1 MSKNNAMETNLPLP
15 KQFGTELLV
24 IRQGD
29 GVWLEDSA
37 GKKYLDFAGGI
48 AVNALGYAREDIARV
63 VYEQMKKLPHISN
76 VFANEPALALGRL
89 MIASGAFGAVHF
101 GNSGSEANEAALK
114 YARLYAQRTRGKG
127 HERFLCFEN
136 AFHGRTMGALSVT
149 PNPKYQEPFAPL
161 VPGVSVSPFNDAESL
176 GRILDGSFAAVIVEV
191 VQGEGGLAVMTGE
204 FAEALNR
211 LCRKHDVMLI
221 ADEVQTGLGR
231 TGTFY
236 ASEGAGL
243 KPDIVT
249 LAKPLA
255 GGLPLSATLI
265 PPKIND
271 ILHMGDH
278 GTTFGGGPVTTAVA
292 GKVWSIVSDP
302 EFMKGVRRRGEI
314 LRKALEG
321 LKAGSPRVGE
331 LRGRGM
337 LQGFEYMQAP
347 GGPDVP
353 ALLALLRENGLLLLR
368 SGANMIRI
376 APPLVIEEK
385 EILHGMEIIREV
397 LK

>member
-1 MSKNNAMETNLPLP
+1 MGKKSAMETNLPLP
-15 KQFGTELLV
+15 RQFGTELLV

-29 GVWLEDSA
+29 GVWLEDSE
-37 GKKYLDFAGGI
+37 GKRYLDFAGGI

-76 VFANEPALALGRL
+76 VFANEPALALGRV

-127 HERFLCFEN
+127 HERLLCFEN

-161 VPGVSVSPFNDAESL
+161 VPGVSVSPFNDAEAL
-176 GRILDGSFAAVIVEV
+176 GKILDGSFAAVIVEV
-191 VQGEGGLAVMTGE
+191 VQGEGGLAVMSGE
-204 FAEALNR
+204 FAEALNS

-243 KPDIVT
+243 KPDIIT

-265 PPKIND
+265 PAKIND
-271 ILHMGDH
+271 VLHPGDH

-292 GKVWSIVSDP
+292 GRVWSIVSDP
-302 EFMKGVRRRGEI
+302 EFLKGVRRRGEI

-321 LKAGSPRVGE
+321 LKAGNPRVGE

-337 LQGFEYMQAP
+337 LQGFEYLQAP
-347 GGPDVP
+347 GGPDIP
-353 ALLALLRENGLLLLR
+353 GLLALLREKGLLLLR
-368 SGANMIRI
+368 SGSNVIRI